1 MTIKKNILALAL
13 LFVMGAASAYADITF
28 SAWGRAVVT
37 PLAFMGKH
45 SSASAATSTWGNT
58 PAVAFT
64 ANGIAPSEK
73 IGFNINLEFS
83 NANAYV
89 VDNAKAWVQPFTW
102 FRLTAG
108 QFNEDDFRGRIGA
121 SEFGSWLL
129 PNGGKDEDNLF
140 YRFKANQGAHFK
152 ILPLVWLDSPWNDLS
167 IEGAFG
173 SNALGT
179 SVNQLRAILNLLN
192 NEDNDYSGQ
201 TAYDETDES
210 YRYYNGDRT
219 MSLLDVY
226 KAIQIGVGYRIPDTG
241 FFRIQFIGNNREVF
255 RYGEQGGSPGVD
267 LERRL
272 VSGLAND
279 RDADSLEAAFLF
291 DALEKSHGFIVD
303 LGTKIPF
310 AYRDKTN
317 FIVYNRVIGT
327 DGHDYAALDN
337 ANHKEYTVQRPYAAA
352 LGVTW
357 TPSFLT
363 AFTITTRVDV
373 SFGGRLES
381 DEDGVKIT
389 NGYNINAWLM
399 PSYGLGAGA
408 RLGVDVGIDMHGA
421 DTVWK
426 KGVPP
431 AKAQTDA
438 SQYFDFG
445 VGPWAELAFAGGRV
459 RTGMV
464 IMVPGSPRY
473 IFNPNSTSYGIVP
486 KFTGDPVISV
496 PISFTYSF

>member
-1 MTIKKNILALAL
+1 MKKTILALVFIL
-13 LFVMGAASAYADITF
+13 MIGAVSAYAEITF

-37 PLAFMGKH
+37 PLAFMGEH
-45 SSASAATSTWGNT
+45 SAASAATSTWGNT

-64 ANGIAPSEK
+64 ANGVAPSGK

-89 VDNAKAWVQPFTW
+89 SDNAKAWVQPFEW
-102 FRLTAG
+102 FKLTAG

-152 ILPLVWLDSPWNDLS
+152 ITPLIGIESPWNDLT

-179 SVNQLRAILNLLN
+179 GVNQLRAILNLLN
-192 NEDNDYSGQ
+192 NEDNDYSSQ
-201 TAYDETDES
+201 TSYDETDETS
-210 YRYYNGDRT
+210 RYYNGDRT
-219 MSLLDVY
+219 MTLLDVY
-226 KAIQIGVGYRIPDTG
+226 KAIQIGIGYRIPDAG
-241 FFRIQFIGNNREVF
+241 FFRAQFIGNNREVF
-255 RYGEQGGSPGVD
+255 RYGEQGGSPGVN

-279 RDADSLEAAFLF
+279 RDADTIEAAFLF
-291 DALEKSHGFIVD
+291 DALKVTHGLTVD
-303 LGTKIPF
+303 IGAKIPL
-310 AYRDKTN
+310 AYKDKTN
-317 FIVYNRVIGT
+317 FIVYDRVIGT
-327 DGHDYAALDN
+327 DGHDYAAIEN
-337 ANHKEYTVQRPYAAA
+337 ANNKEYTVQRPYTAAFG
-352 LGVTW
+352 LTW
-357 TPSFLT
+357 TPTSLT
-363 AFTITTRVDV
+363 ALSITARVDAG
-373 SFGGRLES
+373 FGGSLES
-381 DEDGVKIT
+381 SEDGVKIT
-389 NGYNINAWLM
+389 NSYNVNAWLM
-399 PSYGLGAGA
+399 PSYGFDNGA
-408 RLGVDVGIDMHGA
+408 RFGVDVGIDIHGA

-438 SQYFDFG
+438 SEYFDFG
-445 VGPWAELAFAGGRV
+445 VGPWVELAFAGGRV
-459 RTGMV
+459 RTGVV

>member
-1 MTIKKNILALAL
+1 MKKTALTLAVLLAI
-13 LFVMGAASAYADITF
+13 GATSAYAEITF

-37 PLAFMGKH
+37 PLAFMGEH
-45 SSASAATSTWGNT
+45 SAASAATSTWGNT
-58 PAVAFT
+58 PAVRFT

-73 IGFNINLEFS
+73 IGFNIDLEFS
-83 NANAYV
+83 AANAYV
-89 VDNAKAWVQPFTW
+89 VDNAKAWVQPFEW

-152 ILPLVWLDSPWNDLS
+152 ILPLVWLDSPWNDLA

-179 SVNQLRAILNLLN
+179 GVNQLRAILNLLN

-201 TAYDETDES
+201 TSYDETDETS
-210 YRYYNGDRT
+210 RYYNGDRT
-219 MSLLDVY
+219 MTLLDVY
-226 KAIQIGVGYRIPDTG
+226 KAIQIGIGYRIPDAG
-241 FFRIQFIGNNREVF
+241 FLRVQFIGNNREVF
-255 RYGEQGGSPGVD
+255 RYGEQGGSPGVN

-279 RDADSLEAAFLF
+279 RDADTIEAAFLF
-291 DALEKSHGFIVD
+291 DALKETQGLIVD
-303 LGTKIPF
+303 LGAKIPLP
-310 AYRDKTN
+310 YNDKTN
-317 FIVYNRVIGT
+317 FIIYDRVIGT
-327 DGHDYAALDN
+327 DGQDYSAIQN
-337 ANHKEYTVQRPYAAA
+337 ANNKEYTVQRPYAAA

-357 TPSFLT
+357 TPAFLT
-363 AFTITTRVDV
+363 AFTVTARVDAA
-373 SFGGRLES
+373 FGGKLES

-389 NGYNINAWLM
+389 NGYNVNAWLM
-399 PSYGLGAGA
+399 PSYGVGNGA
-408 RLGVDVGIDMHGA
+408 RFGVDLGIDIHGA
-421 DTVWK
+421 DTVWQ
-426 KGVPP
+426 KGVPSS
-431 AKAQTDA
+431 KAQTDA
-438 SQYFDFG
+438 SKYFDFG
-445 VGPWAELAFAGGRV
+445 VGPWAELSFAGGRV
-459 RTGMV
+459 RTGVV

-473 IFNPNSTSYGIVP
+473 IFNPNSNSYGIVP

>member
-1 MTIKKNILALAL
+1 MKKTTLALAL
-13 LFVMGAASAYADITF
+13 LLTMSAAFAYAEITF

-37 PLAFMGKH
+37 PLAFMGEH
-45 SSASAATSTWGNT
+45 SAASAATSTWGNT

-64 ANGIAPSEK
+64 ANGTAPSQK

-89 VDNAKAWVQPFTW
+89 VDNAKAWVQPFEW

-152 ILPLVWLDSPWNDLS
+152 ILPLVWLDSEWNGLM

-179 SVNQLRAILNLLN
+179 DVNQLRAILNLLN
-192 NEDNDYSGQ
+192 NEDNDKITQ
-201 TAYDETDES
+201 TSYDENDETS
-210 YRYYNGDRT
+210 RYYNGDRT
-219 MSLLDVY
+219 MTLLDVY
-226 KAIQIGVGYRIPDTG
+226 KAMQLGIGYRIPEVG
-241 FFRIQFIGNNREVF
+241 FARVQFIGNNREVF
-255 RYGEQGGSPGVD
+255 RYGEQGGSPGVN

-272 VSGLAND
+272 VSGLANN
-279 RDADSLEAAFLF
+279 RDADTIEAAFLF
-291 DALEKSHGFIVD
+291 DKLKETQGLIVD
-303 LGTKIPF
+303 VGAKIPL
-310 AYRDKTN
+310 AYNDKTN
-317 FIVYNRVIGT
+317 FIVYDRVIGT
-327 DGHDYAALDN
+327 DGADYAAIDN
-337 ANHKEYTVQRPYAAA
+337 ANNKEYTVQRPYVAAFG
-352 LGVTW
+352 LTW
-357 TPSFLT
+357 IPTNLT
-363 AFTITTRVDV
+363 AFNITARVDA
-373 SFGGRLES
+373 SFGGKLES
-381 DEDGVKIT
+381 DEEGVKIT
-389 NGYNINAWLM
+389 NGYNVNVWLM
-399 PSYGLGAGA
+399 PSYGFGNGA
-408 RLGVDVGIDMHGA
+408 RFGIDVGIDIHGA
-421 DTVWK
+421 DTVWR
-426 KGVPP
+426 KGIPP

-438 SQYFDFG
+438 SKYFDFG
-445 VGPWAELAFAGGRV
+445 VGPWAELSFSGGRV
-459 RTGMV
+459 RTGV
-464 IMVPGSPRY
+464 VVMVPGSPRY